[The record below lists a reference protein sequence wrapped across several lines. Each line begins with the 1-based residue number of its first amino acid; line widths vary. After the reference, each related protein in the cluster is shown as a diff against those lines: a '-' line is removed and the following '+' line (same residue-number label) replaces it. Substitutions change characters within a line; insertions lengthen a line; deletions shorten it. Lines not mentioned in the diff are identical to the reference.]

1 MPIVLLTEVT
11 ETMPLKELGLS
22 GRAIQRLMKE
32 VHAEVGQHW
41 FDRMLKDHWA
51 SGAAERY
58 GYQPR
63 SAKYLRQKIRA
74 AKKGKALAGG
84 VVPLLYSGLLR
95 VNITQWAAIHAYST
109 RVSVVMHGPKYVS
122 MRPKKAGHHP
132 NMGEEITAT
141 TPAQRRELVEFM
153 RLALTNKLRT
163 LHMPQTT
170 KIG

>member
-1 MPIVLLTEVT
+1 MPIVLVTEVT

-22 GRAIQRLMKE
+22 GRAIQRIMKE
-32 VHAEVGQHW
+32 VHAEVGQYW

-51 SGAAERY
+51 AGAAERY

-63 SAKYLRQKIRA
+63 TAKYLRAKIRA

-95 VNITQWAAIHAYST
+95 ANIGQWAAIHAYAT

-122 MRPKKAGHHP
+122 MRPKKPSHP

-141 TPAQRRELVEFM
+141 TPAQRRELVEFT
-153 RLALTNKLRT
+153 RFALTEKLRT
-163 LHMPQTT
+163 ARAPETT
-170 KIG
+170 KIS

>member
-32 VHAEVGQHW
+32 VHHEVGQYW

-63 SAKYLRQKIRA
+63 SAKYIRQKVRA

-84 VVPLLYSGLLR
+84 VVSLLYSGELR
-95 VNITQWAAIHAYST
+95 ERIKEYADVRAYST
-109 RVSVVMHGPKYVS
+109 RVSVVMRGPKYVS
-122 MRPKKAGHHP
+122 MRPKKPGHP
-132 NMGEEITAT
+132 NMGEEITAV
-141 TPAQRRELVEFM
+141 TPAQRQELVEFM
-153 RLALTNKLRT
+153 RFALVNKLRAARA
-163 LHMPQTT
+163 PEIT
-170 KIG
+170 KIS